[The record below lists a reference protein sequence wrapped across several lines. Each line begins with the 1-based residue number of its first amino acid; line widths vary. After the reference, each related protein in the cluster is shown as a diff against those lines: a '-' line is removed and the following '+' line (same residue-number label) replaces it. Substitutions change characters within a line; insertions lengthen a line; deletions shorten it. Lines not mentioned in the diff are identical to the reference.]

1 MVLSPDEVNV
11 FGTGD
16 VIRALAEAFPE
27 GWYGGAL
34 PRHGYWGRQGAGDE
48 VVRFLERLLGD
59 SVVGS
64 REGFRGSRRPFQ
76 RTPFR
81 EA

>member
-16 VIRALAEAFPE
+16 VIDALAEAFPE

-34 PRHGYWGRQGAGDE
+34 PEQGYWGRKGEGNE
-48 VVRFLERLLGD
+48 VVRFLARFLGKSTAD
-59 SVVGS
+59 T
-64 REGFRGSRRPFQ
+64 RNR
-76 RTPFR
+76 
-81 EA
+81 